1 MSKDDLD
8 TSRREKGSSIVRVLE
23 IMEAVALSNHPLS
36 VTDLAYQLDIPK
48 ATTHR
53 LVQTLEA
60 EGFLQT
66 NMRGNLVIAERM
78 HQLSLNALYTGRYKA
93 ERRAILEKLS
103 RQVGETCGI
112 AIPDGT
118 EMIYYD
124 RIQTNWPL
132 QVHLPI
138 GSRVPAWCTASGK
151 LYLSTLPK
159 TKVKR
164 ILNALA
170 TEPRTRNTII
180 DIDPLMAHLSETFER
195 QYGTDNEE
203 FIDGMSA
210 CSVPIFNDDGQMVA
224 GLFCHAPIL
233 RKTLDQLLEGL
244 PLMREAAKE
253 LSLMISNKEKNPGE
267 Q

>member
-1 MSKDDLD
+1 MSKHEKEA
-8 TSRREKGSSIVRVLE
+8 SRREKGSSIVRVLE

-36 VTDLAYQLDIPK
+36 VTDLAFQLDIPK

-66 NMRGNLVIAERM
+66 NMRGNLVVADRM
-78 HQLSLNALYTGRYKA
+78 HRLSLNALYTGRYKA

-103 RQVGETCGI
+103 TQVGETCGI

-124 RIQTNWPL
+124 RIQANWPL

-159 TKVKR
+159 AKVKR
-164 ILNALA
+164 ILASLA
-170 TEPRTRNTII
+170 MEPVTRNTIA
-180 DIDPLMAHLSETFER
+180 DPERLMAHLIETYER

-203 FIDGMSA
+203 FIDGMCA
-210 CSVPIFNDDGQMVA
+210 CSVPVFNDEGRMVA
-224 GLFCHAPIL
+224 GLFCHAPII
-233 RKTLDQLLEGL
+233 RKTLDQLLDYL
-244 PLMREAAKE
+244 PIMREAANE
-253 LSLMISNKEKNPGE
+253 LSMMISNAEKNRIE